1 MKDKYDLPFGGDV
14 EKAWEFLN
22 DHGIYTM
29 EQLDEAY
36 KNIKID
42 IGMFVL
48 PLKSEE
54 IV

>member
-14 EKAWEFLN
+14 ENAWKFLN
-22 DHGIYTM
+22 KHGIYTI
-29 EQLDEAY
+29 EQLEEAC